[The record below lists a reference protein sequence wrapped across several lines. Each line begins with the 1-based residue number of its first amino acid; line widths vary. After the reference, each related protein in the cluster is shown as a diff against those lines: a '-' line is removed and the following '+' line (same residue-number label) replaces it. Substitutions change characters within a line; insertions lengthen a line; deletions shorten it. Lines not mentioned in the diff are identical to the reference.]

1 MAHVRANSINHP
13 LPQELMA
20 EKAVSRL
27 VARHNDLENELAD
40 LTAGPTVDWDG
51 VKLVKRRKLEV
62 AEQLEALKR
71 RLQ

>member
-1 MAHVRANSINHP
+1 MAHVRANLNHP
-13 LPQELMA
+13 IPQELL
-20 EKAVSRL
+20 ENKAVSRL
-27 VARHNDLENELAD
+27 LARKAALEGELAEM
-40 LTAGPTVDWDG
+40 TVGPVVDWDG

>member
-1 MAHVRANSINHP
+1 MAHVRATNVNHP
-13 LPQELMA
+13 VPEELVN

-27 VARHNDLENELAD
+27 LSRHAALEGELAEM
-40 LTAGPTVDWDG
+40 TAGPLVDWDG

>member
-1 MAHVRANSINHP
+1 MAHVRVTNVNHP
-13 LPQELMA
+13 IPQELMS

-27 VARHNDLENELAD
+27 VARHGELENELAE

-51 VKLVKRRKLEV
+51 VKLIKRRKLEV

>member
-1 MAHVRANSINHP
+1 MAHVRATNLNHP
-13 LPQELMA
+13 VPQELMND
-20 EKAVSRL
+20 KAVSRL
-27 VARHNDLENELAD
+27 VARHAELEGELAN

>member
-1 MAHVRANSINHP
+1 MAHVRATNLNHP
-13 LPQELMA
+13 MPDELMND
-20 EKAVSRL
+20 KAVSRL
-27 VARHNDLENELAD
+27 LARHAALEGELAD
-40 LTAGPTVDWDG
+40 MTVGPLVDWDG